1 MPHPR
6 SCRRTRHRLDSSPSP
21 DALEQ
26 LALIRQTI
34 ERSTAFTAVSGWGYI
49 GMGTTALVTASIA
62 IRQTE
67 FNAWLAIWLGEALV
81 AVTIG
86 LAAMHWKATRQ
97 RTHILSIPG
106 RRLFLGLLPAL
117 FAGGV
122 MTVALVRL
130 GDKQQIPGIW
140 LLLYGVAVMQA
151 GVFSVRTIAVMGA
164 VFVLCGAI
172 ALRLPW
178 YWANVML
185 EVGFGM
191 VHIVFGAYIVRRHG
205 G

>member
-1 MPHPR
+1 MPHLR
-6 SCRRTRHRLDSSPSP
+6 SCRSTRHRLDSSPSP

-26 LALIRQTI
+26 LALIRRTM

-49 GMGTTALVTASIA
+49 GMGTTALVTAS
-62 IRQTE
+62 
-67 FNAWLAIWLGEALV
+67 LAIWLGEALV

-130 GDKQQIPGIW
+130 GDNQQIPGIW

-151 GVFSVRTIAVMGA
+151 G
-164 VFVLCGAI
+164 
-172 ALRLPW
+172 
-178 YWANVML
+178 
-185 EVGFGM
+185 
-191 VHIVFGAYIVRRHG
+191 
-205 G
+205 

>member
-6 SCRRTRHRLDSSPSP
+6 SCRGTRHRLDSSPSP

-26 LALIRQTI
+26 LALIRQTM

-62 IRQTE
+62 IHQTE
-67 FNAWLAIWLGEALV
+67 FNAWLAIWLAEALV

-130 GDKQQIPGIW
+130 GDNQQIPGIW

-151 GVFSVRTIAVMGA
+151 GVFSVRTIPVMGA

-178 YWANVML
+178 YWANVIL